1 LNYLTRGDGGLKEK
15 VSQYRANRGN
25 MDGPYWT
32 NGGKQG
38 FEFVSWRDHQEKG
51 TQLVVNGKTGV
62 EAGGG
67 GPPPEDFC
75 MFNL

>member
-1 LNYLTRGDGGLKEK
+1 MALTGPMGENRDLSVGGTI
-15 VSQYRANRGN
+15 
-25 MDGPYWT
+25 M
-32 NGGKQG
+32 
-38 FEFVSWRDHQEKG
+38 QEKG

-62 EAGGG
+62 GAG